1 MNLSLVL
8 RFTDPAAPLYI
19 GIDGENDSGETLF
32 VISTSQVH
40 GAPARPANP
49 VNDTAGGA
57 KREREERTVTP
68 APSKKLIRAV
78 QPVETPLHAS
88 NNRKETVPPASARSQ
103 VHYGTS
109 DNLYPEA
116 PENQP
121 LFLQSPPK
129 ATVDK
134 RPNHVHEQ
142 EPCSD
147 SPRSIFG
154 ETADAFP
161 EVQRDWQDEDEME
174 LDATQNTVERL
185 NVMTAFILSI
195 AT

>member
-8 RFTDPAAPLYI
+8 RFTDPATPLYI

-40 GAPARPANP
+40 GAPPRPSNP
-49 VNDTAGGA
+49 VNDTIGGA

-68 APSKKLIRAV
+68 ASSKRLIRAV
-78 QPVETPLHAS
+78 RPVETSLHAS

-103 VHYGTS
+103 VHYGTQT
-109 DNLYPEA
+109 NLYCDPPEA
-116 PENQP
+116 HEDP
-121 LFLQSPPK
+121 LFLQSPPQ

-134 RPNHVHEQ
+134 RRQPSHVYGQ
-142 EPCSD
+142 EPSD
-147 SPRSIFG
+147 SHQSIFG
-154 ETADAFP
+154 ETAD
-161 EVQRDWQDEDEME
+161 VQHDWQDEDEME
-174 LDATQNTVERL
+174 LDATQNTSERL
-185 NVMTAFILSI
+185 NVTSTFVLSI